1 MIIKVT
7 ALSTL
12 QSHRFGISASITI
25 AALFWLTTA
34 TVEHCSHIGDGIGSL
49 RCKSDVL
56 ITFLF
61 EQQRW
66 PYQHMPFIGY
76 WESFD
81 NKLVSIV
88 DEPYS
93 QLALAGSI
101 TYLIW
106 FRIVIYARKRSH
118 VNPTIK
124 AD

>member
-1 MIIKVT
+1 MTIKVN
-7 ALSTL
+7 ARSTL
-12 QSHRFGISASITI
+12 QSQRFGISASITI

-34 TVEHCSHIGDGIGSL
+34 TVEYCSHIGEGNGSL

-56 ITFLF
+56 ITFLS

-66 PYQHMPFIGY
+66 PYQHMPFVGY
-76 WESFD
+76 WESYD

-93 QLALAGSI
+93 KLILAGSI

-118 VNPTIK
+118 INPTIK